1 MRNENGECDSFCYF
15 YAIHGYLVETLPT
28 YDEPALFRR
37 IAEGDEAAFRQI
49 FHYYNNKLFPVVV
62 SLVRSESDAREII
75 QEVFIKYWLNRTSLA
90 EMANPGGWLYTVA
103 CNVAYD
109 FIRSKATYQ
118 LKLRQLSTP
127 DMDRDLEEQLD
138 AKYTKALIDEAVAH
152 LPQRRR
158 QVFQMARLQ
167 GYSRKEIAEKLDIS
181 EHTVRN
187 QLVEAVAFVQDYLEK
202 HASVY
207 LPAVL
212 ICLHQL

>member
-1 MRNENGECDSFCYF
+1 M
-15 YAIHGYLVETLPT
+15 VETLNT
-28 YDEPALFRR
+28 YDEPALFKR

-62 SLVRSESDAREII
+62 TMVRSESDAREII
-75 QEVFIKYWLNRTSLA
+75 QEVFIKYWLNRASLPD
-90 EMANPGGWLYTVA
+90 MANPGGWLYTVA

-118 LKLRQLSTP
+118 VKLRQLP
-127 DMDRDLEEQLD
+127 AVDMDRDMEEQLD

-158 QVFQMARLQ
+158 QVFQMARME

-187 QLVEAVAFVQDYLEK
+187 QLVEAVAFVQEYLQK
-202 HASVY
+202 HASLY
-207 LPAVL
+207 LPAVV

>member
-1 MRNENGECDSFCYF
+1 
-15 YAIHGYLVETLPT
+15 VETLPT
-28 YDEPALFRR
+28 YDEPALFKR
-37 IAEGDEAAFRQI
+37 IADGDETAFRQI
-49 FHYYNNKLFPVVV
+49 FHHYNSKLLPVVL
-62 SLVRSESDAREII
+62 SLVRSETDAREVI
-75 QEVFIKYWLNRTSLA
+75 QEVFIKIWLNRAALP

-109 FIRSKATYQ
+109 FLRSKATYQ
-118 LKLRQLSTP
+118 LKLRQLSTV
-127 DMDRDLEEQLD
+127 DLDRGLEEQLD
-138 AKYTKALIDEAVAH
+138 AKYTKALIDEAVAQ

-158 QVFQMARLQ
+158 QVFQMARLE

-181 EHTVRN
+181 ENTVRN
-187 QLVEAVAFVQDYLEK
+187 QLVEAVAFVQDYLER